1 MYKSDRLAKEK
12 RQIVNQHIK
21 NTQNNISLGNY
32 KLKQHLSSTAHLL
45 DSVNSKKWGGASLV
59 AQW

>member
-32 KLKQHLSSTAHLL
+32 KLKQH
-45 DSVNSKKWGGASLV
+45 
-59 AQW
+59 